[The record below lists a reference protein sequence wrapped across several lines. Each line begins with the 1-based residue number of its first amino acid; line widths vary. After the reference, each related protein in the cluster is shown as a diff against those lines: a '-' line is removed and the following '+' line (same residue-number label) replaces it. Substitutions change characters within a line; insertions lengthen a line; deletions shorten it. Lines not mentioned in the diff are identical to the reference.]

1 VMSATKGR
9 RGKHRRR
16 QSAGLPP
23 GFEQVNLNAA
33 GIDIGAE
40 SHWAAVPV
48 DRDPTP
54 VREFSSFS
62 SGLQALVEWLVH
74 CGITT
79 VAMEATGVY
88 WVPLYELLEARGLQV
103 VLVNAKHFKNVPGRK
118 SDVLDCQWLQ
128 QLHTFGLLRGSFRPE
143 AAIVTLRTYLRHREM
158 LVQAS
163 AQHIQHMQKAL
174 TLMNLQLH
182 HVLSDITGETGMRI
196 IRAIVGGT
204 HDPGELAKFRDPRC
218 HASPEKIAA
227 ALTGTYQA
235 DHLFVLQQALE
246 LFDVYAAKI
255 QACDRAIER
264 ALGELPP
271 KVDAQQT
278 PPPAARPLQKPR
290 GHQMRIRVREPLYAA
305 AGVDLTQINGIAAH
319 TALAVVSEIGTDMTR
334 WPTEKHFTSWM
345 CVAPGTK
352 ITGGKVISSRTRT
365 AANRVATVLRTAA
378 ASLLRSDTALGAFG
392 RRLAARI
399 GEAKALTA
407 LTRKLAVHIYNSIKH
422 GRIYKDPGSAAY
434 DFQHRNRVLRSLTK
448 RARSLGYELVRIEPA
463 PASAVS

>member
-1 VMSATKGR
+1 MSASKRGR
-9 RGKHRRR
+9 HKHQRHKARP
-16 QSAGLPP
+16 LPP

-33 GIDIGAE
+33 GIDIGSE
-40 SHWAAVPV
+40 SHWVAVPA
-48 DRDPTP
+48 DRDPTA

-62 SGLQALVEWLVH
+62 TGLHALVEWLVN

-103 VLVNAKHFKNVPGRK
+103 VLVNAKHFRNVPGRT

-158 LVQAS
+158 LVQSS
-163 AQHIQHMQKAL
+163 AQHIQHMQKAR

-196 IRAIVGGT
+196 LRAIVGGR
-204 HDPGELAKFRDPRC
+204 HDPAELATFRDRRC
-218 HASPEKIAA
+218 HASQDKIAA
-227 ALTGTYQA
+227 ALTGTYQP

-246 LFDVYAAKI
+246 LYDVYATKI

-264 ALGELPP
+264 ALGELAP
-271 KVDAQQT
+271 KVDVEQS
-278 PPPAARPLQKPR
+278 PPPAARPLATPR
-290 GHQMRIRVREPLYAA
+290 GHQMRISVREPLYAA
-305 AGVDLTQINGIAAH
+305 TGVDLTQINGIASH

-378 ASLLRSDTALGAFG
+378 ASLLRTDTALGAFG
-392 RRLAARI
+392 RRLAVRI

-407 LTRKLAVHIYNSIKH
+407 LSRKLAVQIYNSIKH
-422 GRIYKDPGSAAY
+422 GRLYKDPGSAAY
-434 DFQHRNRVLRSLTK
+434 DSQHRNRVIRSLTK
-448 RARSLGYELVRIEPA
+448 RARNLGYELVRIQPA
-463 PASAVS
+463 TATVVS

>member
-1 VMSATKGR
+1 MTTRK
-9 RGKHRRR
+9 RRR
-16 QSAGLPP
+16 AWARQTAGQLPP

-40 SHWAAVPV
+40 SHWVAVPA

-62 SGLQALVEWLVH
+62 TGLQALAEWLLQ

-88 WVPLYELLEARGLQV
+88 WVPLYELLEARGLRV

-128 QLHTFGLLRGSFRPE
+128 QLHTFGLLRGSFRPA

-196 IRAIVGGT
+196 IRAIVAGT
-204 HDPGELAKFRDPRC
+204 HDPAELAKFRDPRC
-218 HASPEKIAA
+218 HASQEKIAA
-227 ALTGTYQA
+227 ALTGTYQP

-246 LFDVYAAKI
+246 LYDVYAAKI
-255 QACDRAIER
+255 RACDRQIE
-264 ALGELPP
+264 AVLNALPP
-271 KVDAQQT
+271 KVDAQQFP
-278 PPPAARPLQKPR
+278 PPPARPLRQPR
-290 GHQMRIRVREPLYAA
+290 GHEMRIRVREPLYAS
-305 AGVDLTQINGIAAH
+305 AGVDLTQINGLAEH
-319 TALAVVSEIGTDMTR
+319 TALAVVSEIGVDMSP
-334 WPTEKHFTSWM
+334 WPTEKHFTAWM

-352 ITGGKVISSRTRT
+352 ISGGKVLSSRTRT

-378 ASLLRSDTALGAFG
+378 SSLLRSDTALGAFG

-399 GEAKALTA
+399 GQAKALTA
-407 LTRKLAVHIYNSIKH
+407 LSRKLAVQIYHTLKH
-422 GRIYKDPGSAAY
+422 GRVYKDPGAAAY
-434 DFQHRNRVLRSLTK
+434 DLHHRNRVLRSLTK
-448 RARSLGYELVRIEPA
+448 RARTLGYELVRIEPA
-463 PASAVS
+463 PQAAVS

>member
-1 VMSATKGR
+1 MSAPKR
-9 RGKHRRR
+9 RGRKRPRH
-16 QSAGLPP
+16 QAGSLPP
-23 GFEQVNLNAA
+23 GFEQVNLHAA

-40 SHWAAVPV
+40 SHWAAVPAHC
-48 DRDPTP
+48 DPQP

-62 SGLQALVEWLVH
+62 AGLQALTEWLVS

-88 WVPLYELLEARGLQV
+88 WVPLYELLETRGLQV

-128 QLHTFGLLRGSFRPE
+128 QLHTFGRLRGSFRPE

-158 LVQAS
+158 LVQTS

-196 IRAIVGGT
+196 IRAIVSGT
-204 HDPGELAKFRDPRC
+204 RDPAELAQFRDPRC
-218 HASPEKIAA
+218 HASQEKIAA

-235 DHLFVLQQALE
+235 DHLFVLQQAVE
-246 LFDVYAAKI
+246 LYDVYAAKI
-255 QACDRAIER
+255 QACDRAIAH
-264 ALGELPP
+264 ALSALPP
-271 KVDAQQT
+271 KVDVQQT

-305 AGVDLTQINGIAAH
+305 AGVDLTQINGIASH

-365 AANRVATVLRTAA
+365 AANRVATMLRTAA
-378 ASLLRSDTALGAFG
+378 SSLLRSDTALGAFG
-392 RRLAARI
+392 RRLAVRI

-407 LTRKLAVHIYNSIKH
+407 LTRKLAVQIYHSLKH
-422 GRIYKDPGSAAY
+422 GRIYNDPGAAAY
-434 DFQHRNRVLRSLTK
+434 DFQHRNRVIRSLIK
-448 RARSLGYELVRIEPA
+448 RARTLGYELVP
-463 PASAVS
+463 SQTAVS

>member
-1 VMSATKGR
+1 MSAEKGR
-9 RGKHRRR
+9 GRKRRRR
-16 QSAGLPP
+16 QAGQLPA

-40 SHWAAVPV
+40 SHWVAVPAHS
-48 DRDPTP
+48 DATP

-62 SGLQALVEWLVH
+62 ADLQRLADWLVS
-74 CGITT
+74 CGITP

-88 WVPLYELLEARGLQV
+88 WVPLYDVLEARGLQV

-128 QLHTFGLLRGSFRPE
+128 QLHTFGLLRGSFRPA

-182 HVLSDITGETGMRI
+182 HVLSDITGETGLRI

-204 HDPGELAKFRDPRC
+204 HDPAALATFRDPRC
-218 HASPEKIAA
+218 HASQEKIAA
-227 ALTGTYQA
+227 ALTGTYQP

-255 QACDRAIER
+255 RACDRQIE
-264 ALGELPP
+264 AVLHVLPP

-278 PPPAARPLQKPR
+278 PPPAPRPLRKAR
-290 GHQMRIRVREPLYAA
+290 GHEMRIRVREPLYAS
-305 AGVDLTQINGIAAH
+305 AGVDLPQINGLAEHA
-319 TALAVVSEIGTDMTR
+319 ALAVVSEIGVDMSP

-352 ITGGKVISSRTRT
+352 ISGGKVLSSRTRT

-378 ASLLRSDTALGAFG
+378 SSLLRSDTAFGAFG

-399 GEAKALTA
+399 GNAKALTA
-407 LTRKLAVHIYNSIKH
+407 LTRKLAVQIYHSLKH
-422 GRIYKDPGSAAY
+422 GRIYKDPGAAAY
-434 DFQHRNRVLRSLTK
+434 DHPHRQRVLRTLTK
-448 RARSLGYELVRIEPA
+448 RARALGYGLVRIEPA
-463 PASAVS
+463 PQSAVS